1 MVQFAR
7 TKRSEGNFL
16 PLYHGD
22 PVNSYLHQTLQF
34 WCFLP
39 FLLVPKGVFSNGA
52 RWGFACCHQTMKN
65 SYCVPI
71 QKREL
76 EVGEGWAQKS
86 KSLPPFSQEFWLLR
100 TSRIFGRF
108 LVVWGCLRVYIYIY
122 INLCICHDY
131 CGRGGGRQSNLW
143 AWKWFC
149 PFLPVVTIEF
159 DWMRL
164 STWPLKGQE
173 KGRSETCFHNIW
185 NQRNGL

>member
-122 INLCICHDY
+122 KPVYLP
-131 CGRGGGRQSNLW
+131 RLLWAGGGAAIQPMSLEMVLPFFASSNHWVWLN
-143 AWKWFC
+143 AAFNMTFKRARERSFRN
-149 PFLPVVTIEF
+149 V
-159 DWMRL
+159 L
-164 STWPLKGQE
+164 S
-173 KGRSETCFHNIW
+173 
-185 NQRNGL
+185 